1 MHVFTLSYTITFYI
15 MNIYL
20 VRIKCDVHKRNIAI
34 DCLQLQLFKSN
45 YNQME
50 TNLYYKIKHSILIVL
65 LQFHC
70 ALVAA
75 AVFAAAFSCHI
86 TSFENAEA
94 VTCSLPR
101 QNTNN
106 FNCFWV
112 KYTYIHTDL
121 RIDNTFLSFF
131 TKV

>member
-1 MHVFTLSYTITFYI
+1 MFLDLPCIPIYRAFFHSPKSTVNQKMTVLRFQKYHVHYHLS
-15 MNIYL
+15 L
-20 VRIKCDVHKRNIAI
+20 VPKC
-34 DCLQLQLFKSN
+34 
-45 YNQME
+45 
-50 TNLYYKIKHSILIVL
+50 
-65 LQFHC
+65 HC

-112 KYTYIHTDL
+112 KYHLFSVHIGNCEEH
-121 RIDNTFLSFF
+121 
-131 TKV
+131 K

>member
-1 MHVFTLSYTITFYI
+1 M
-15 MNIYL
+15 
-20 VRIKCDVHKRNIAI
+20 
-34 DCLQLQLFKSN
+34 
-45 YNQME
+45 
-50 TNLYYKIKHSILIVL
+50 LIVMQNCTML
-65 LQFHC
+65 ILKPVNVVLGSFSYLMIISIIIFIIIKQPNELIYVFGFQKYHVHYHLSLVPQCYC

-112 KYTYIHTDL
+112 KYHLFSVHIGNCEEH
-121 RIDNTFLSFF
+121 
-131 TKV
+131 K